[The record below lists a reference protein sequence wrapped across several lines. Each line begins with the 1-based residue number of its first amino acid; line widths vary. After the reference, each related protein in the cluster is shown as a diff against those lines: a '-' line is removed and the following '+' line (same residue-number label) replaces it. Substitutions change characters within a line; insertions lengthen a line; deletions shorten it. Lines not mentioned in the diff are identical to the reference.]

1 MELHNGCARQVVIQR
16 SDLLARQLPEES
28 SVRDCQSSEYLSPCV
43 VLVGRVGPY
52 EGDAVWYVVDDV
64 CGQDGS
70 VWLGEEG
77 DDGYESVR
85 SALHDLLDGF
95 GVSETVDCQEGQRKE
110 KAVRRGGQGMGGVSG
125 TELWR
130 RGC

>member
-1 MELHNGCARQVVIQR
+1 MELHHRCAGQVVVQR
-16 SDLLARQLPEES
+16 SDLLTWQLSEES
-28 SVRDCQSSEYLSPCV
+28 SVRDCQSSEYLPAYL
-43 VLVGRVGPY
+43 VLVGRFGLY
-52 EGDAVWYVVDDV
+52 ERDAVWHVVDDV

-95 GVSETVDCQEGQRKE
+95 GVSETVDCLEGQRKE